1 MPVGPD
7 GAAWLRAKIAAPI
20 VLALAGTI
28 VGTLLTQWFTIYS
41 ASRKR
46 RDDQNASDVAFRRE
60 ALEAPCNHDPES
72 LMTAV
77 IKAETELIVA
87 AREYSK
93 EFGLPVIREKR

>member
-1 MPVGPD
+1 MAEVPWW
-7 GAAWLRAKIAAPI
+7 GAG

-72 LMTAV
+72 LINAV
-77 IKAETELIVA
+77 INAQTELIVS
-87 AREYSK
+87 AREYYND
-93 EFGLPVIREKR
+93 FGVPVIREKR